1 MSYPLSSAV
10 SAGDPT
16 LASQFNNLRLD
27 ALHLGQAAADAVN
40 IAALL
45 ERYETR
51 LTIVRLNTTQLRV
64 TATATTPVSLLIA
77 GYMCQA
83 VANVD
88 LAIGDAPSGAAAT
101 YYVFAERVGAST
113 SFVLKVST
121 ISVENAGQRRIG
133 VFYWDGTAIVK
144 DSIITELAQ
153 HITSLLSFKESH
165 LCEGRLTLS
174 TGVPVSNL
182 EVASSSIV
190 YFTPYGGNR
199 IALYVPGYGWRHYTF
214 AELILDISLFASS
227 KNHDVFIYDNAGTLT
242 LAAAEWSNA
251 TLRATALAYQ
261 DGVLVKSGSPT
272 HRYLGTFYTHSAGVT
287 RDTWGSRLLWNNYN
301 RAVRNFLKHENAG
314 TASWTQGAAGV
325 LSWNNSAA
333 NYVDAVFGLDEVFI
347 DLFFMGQVSHSSAT
361 AYTSLHIAPDAVNTF
376 FLPQTFLYGTARENV
391 MCHYG
396 RYPGLGYHVF
406 NLCQYT
412 TAATATFYG
421 TVGTPQV
428 SGAYGWIL
436 S

>member
-1 MSYPLSSAV
+1 MHPNY
-10 SAGDPT
+10 
-16 LASQFNNLRLD
+16 NNLRLD

-51 LTIVRLNTTQLRV
+51 LTVVRLNTTQLRV

-182 EVASSSIV
+182 DVASSSIV

-199 IALYVPGYGWRHYTF
+199 ISLYVPGYGWRHYTF

-227 KNHDVFIYDNAGTLT
+227 RTSMFLFTTMPARSHSQLPSGPMPPCEQPRLHIKTAF
-242 LAAAEWSNA
+242 WSNRVA
-251 TLRATALAYQ
+251 HAAL
-261 DGVLVKSGSPT
+261 
-272 HRYLGTFYTHSAGVT
+272 
-287 RDTWGSRLLWNNYN
+287 
-301 RAVRNFLKHENAG
+301 
-314 TASWTQGAAGV
+314 
-325 LSWNNSAA
+325 
-333 NYVDAVFGLDEVFI
+333 FG
-347 DLFFMGQVSHSSAT
+347 H
-361 AYTSLHIAPDAVNTF
+361 
-376 FLPQTFLYGTARENV
+376 FLYAWR
-391 MCHYG
+391 G
-396 RYPGLGYHVF
+396 RHQRHQQ
-406 NLCQYT
+406 CQ
-412 TAATATFYG
+412 AA
-421 TVGTPQV
+421 
-428 SGAYGWIL
+428 L
-436 S
+436 E